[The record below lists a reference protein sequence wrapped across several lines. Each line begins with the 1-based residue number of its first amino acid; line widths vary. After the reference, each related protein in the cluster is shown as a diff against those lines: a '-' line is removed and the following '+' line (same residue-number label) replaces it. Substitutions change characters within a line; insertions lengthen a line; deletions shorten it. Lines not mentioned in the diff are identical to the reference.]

1 MTLYMQSIRNRMT
14 MSLAVSAQHLASSLT
29 TAKDAIQK
37 AKITYYS
44 SMNQINVKH
53 SQIRVLELEQTS
65 ALLYLP

>member
-29 TAKDAIQK
+29 TANDAIQK

-44 SMNQINVKH
+44 SMK
-53 SQIRVLELEQTS
+53 
-65 ALLYLP
+65 